1 MKRPAATT
9 NHISSLFGITKANS
23 IKAHVMRLT
32 NAIGLADV
40 GAVQALVPDF
50 PLLVVEIN
58 PAGGAVSASDLRL
71 TGQEPEETVIE
82 RVTALLLQRLIT
94 Q

>member
-1 MKRPAATT
+1 VRRFAEVA
-9 NHISSLFGITKANS
+9 HLFLDAGLLVVST
-23 IKAHVMRLT
+23 T

-82 RVTALLLQRLIT
+82 KVTALLLQRQIT